1 MTFFLNKNPLKRLA
15 KIIKEII
22 FIYRS
27 INHVVY
33 EKAETEDIKK
43 AIIKIYEIATSK
55 NNKFRTR

>member
-22 FIYRS
+22 FIYSS